1 MVPRLQGRNLK
12 MKRQY
17 FRIDRTLGADE
28 TGRLVPM
35 FFFSTMWSLHEWYFK
50 DLEEEMEPWEIG
62 QMLGG
67 N

>member
-1 MVPRLQGRNLK
+1 